1 MRWRATRNSQ
11 GALVLLAAL
20 ALCALAIAESVKTR
34 QIQPYVEEKLVA
46 AQKMK
51 QAVEA
56 VAQARKDAGYLFDP
70 RKDPR
75 QTGLIGE
82 EFTPVT
88 TDRGTLE
95 AKQIVCNPNFAA
107 LLVDLYKTAGLQ
119 KGDTIA
125 VGWTGSLPGA
135 NIAVLAAAGA
145 MGLDTIAISSVTS
158 STYGANDPQFVW
170 LDIEKLL
177 VEKGIFKSRSVAASL
192 GGDEDL
198 GKGLGRAGRRLIEDA
213 IKRTGVSKIH
223 EASFEAQV
231 AKRLSLYSEHAR
243 GEPIKMYI
251 NVGGGMAS
259 VGGRVNIHIMRPGL
273 NTSVWGLRFGK
284 DGVMTIMAKRRVPI
298 IHINYINEICRRYGF
313 PTDPMASDTPGD
325 NSMYYRDQHVPA
337 LVAGLSIGLVV
348 IFIVVLRIDMRHYI
362 RRRRAIYSLP
372 EENAD
377 LT

>member
-34 QIQPYVEEKLVA
+34 QVQPCLEEKLA
-46 AQKMK
+46 AAHKMQ
-51 QAVEA
+51 QAIKVIS
-56 VAQARKDAGYLFDP
+56 QARREAGYVFDP

-107 LLVDLYKTAGLQ
+107 LLVELYKTAGLQ

-135 NIAVLAAAGA
+135 NIAVLAAAEA
-145 MGLDTIAISSVTS
+145 MGLETIAISSVTS

-170 LDIEKLL
+170 LDMEKLL
-177 VEKGIFKSRSVAASL
+177 VEKGVFKSRNVAASL

-198 GKGLGRAGRRLIEDA
+198 GKGLGRGGRRLIEDA
-213 IKRTGVSKIH
+213 IKRTGVSKIR

-231 AKRLSLYSEHAR
+231 AKRLSLYSKYAR
-243 GEPIKMYI
+243 GEPIKMYV

-259 VGGRVNIHIMRPGL
+259 VGARVNIHIMRPGL

-284 DGVMTIMAKRRVPI
+284 DGVMTIMAKRHVPV

-313 PTDPMASDTPGD
+313 PTDPMAPDTPGD
-325 NSMYYRDQHVPA
+325 NPMYYRDQHVPA

-372 EENAD
+372 EEDAD
-377 LT
+377 LM